1 MENDPQSKDNVD
13 GTDASK
19 VDKEMKNIHNRNL
32 IEYFARMAQSKN
44 EDECVNLDYIL
55 SVLNNGADINCT
67 DKYKQT
73 VLHEVG
79 HLGQSQYWIES
90 GIWIYN
96 YIDV

>member
-79 HLGQSQYWIES
+79 HLGQSQY
-90 GIWIYN
+90 
-96 YIDV
+96 